1 MISSYTFGIYP
12 RSEELIEATRK
23 NTENLDSLS
32 QKETEGYISAQKNAG
47 IGFISD
53 PLLQWDDIFR
63 PFAGYAK
70 SDMEGDEVPRHFAW
84 TTSLN
89 RIFEMN
95 VFYRVLSFMEHPW
108 NLGSRYGNRIHTNL
122 ALSLLPK
129 NRTVAV
135 VEPYTFANLH
145 TVSPAYDRNFNDDL
159 AKMLREEIDS
169 LVESGFEVIQLLAPS
184 IAYNKEV
191 DFGVVS
197 DALKILTD
205 GLKAKTILHTYFG
218 DVSTKIESL
227 LDLPVSGLGFDITT
241 TPASSIEKHS
251 FSDKILTVG
260 IINSFNTAIEKP
272 QECIKQVDEI
282 NAQTKPKES
291 YVSNNFDLEYVP
303 KEFAMN
309 KISVLGEI
317 ARGAKDV

>member
-1 MISSYTFGIYP
+1 LISSYTFGIYP

-32 QKETEGYISAQKNAG
+32 QKETDEYINAQKNANL
-47 IGFISD
+47 GFVSD
-53 PLLQWDDIFR
+53 PLLKWDDIFR
-63 PFAGYAK
+63 PF
-70 SDMEGDEVPRHFAW
+70 SSLTSVNLS
-84 TTSLN
+84 SLN
-89 RIFEMN
+89 RIYEMN
-95 VFYRVLSFMEHPW
+95 TFYRILSFDGSDFTDGGNIVQS
-108 NLGSRYGNRIHTNL
+108 NLDS
-122 ALSLLPK
+122 SLPK
-129 NRTVAV
+129 NKTVAIP
-135 VEPYTFANLH
+135 EPFTFAELH
-145 TVSPAYDRNFNDDL
+145 TSKKFKKKDDFIINL
-159 AKMLREEIDS
+159 AKMLRPEIDY
-169 LVESGFEVIQLLAPS
+169 LVESGFEIIQLLAPS

-191 DFGVVS
+191 DFGLVS
-197 DALKILTD
+197 DALKIITD
-205 GLKAKTILHTYFG
+205 GLEAKTVLHTYFG

-241 TPASSIEKHS
+241 TPVSSIEKHS
-251 FSDKILTVG
+251 FSNKSLTIG

-282 NAQTKPKES
+282 NANTKPKES

>member
-1 MISSYTFGIYP
+1 LISSYTFGIYP

-32 QKETEGYISAQKNAG
+32 QKETDEYINAQKNANL
-47 IGFISD
+47 GFVSD
-53 PLLQWDDIFR
+53 PLLKWDDIFR
-63 PFAGYAK
+63 PF
-70 SDMEGDEVPRHFAW
+70 SSLTSVNLS
-84 TTSLN
+84 SLN
-89 RIFEMN
+89 RIYEMN
-95 VFYRVLSFMEHPW
+95 TFYRILSFDGLDFTDGGKIIQS
-108 NLGSRYGNRIHTNL
+108 NLDS
-122 ALSLLPK
+122 SLPK
-129 NRTVAV
+129 NKTVAIP
-135 VEPYTFANLH
+135 EPFTFAELH
-145 TVSPAYDRNFNDDL
+145 TSNEFKRKEDFVINL
-159 AKMLREEIDS
+159 AKMLRVEIDS

-191 DFGVVS
+191 DFGLVS
-197 DALKILTD
+197 DALKIITD
-205 GLKAKTILHTYFG
+205 GVKAKTILHTYFG

-272 QECIKQVDEI
+272 QECIKQIDEI
-282 NAQTKPKES
+282 NAKTNPKES

>member
-23 NTENLDSLS
+23 NTENLNSLF
-32 QKETEGYISAQKNAG
+32 QKETEEYISAQKNTG
-47 IGFISD
+47 LGFVSD
-53 PLLQWDDIFR
+53 PLLKWDDIFR
-63 PFAGYAK
+63 PFSNLETVTPTA
-70 SDMEGDEVPRHFAW
+70 
-84 TTSLN
+84 LN
-89 RIFEMN
+89 RIYEMN
-95 VFYRVLSFMEHPW
+95 TFYRVLSFDGSKFTDNG
-108 NLGSRYGNRIHTNL
+108 NLVQSNL
-122 ALSLLPK
+122 DLSLLPK
-129 NRTVAV
+129 NRTAAIP
-135 VEPYTFANLH
+135 EPFTFAELH
-145 TVSPAYDRNFNDDL
+145 TSKEFKRKEDFTINL
-159 AKMLREEIDS
+159 AKMLRAEIDS

-184 IAYNKEV
+184 IAYNKEI
-191 DFGVVS
+191 DFGLVS

-227 LDLPVSGLGFDITT
+227 LELPVSGLGFDITT
-241 TPASSIEKHS
+241 TQASSIEKHS
-251 FSDKILTVG
+251 FSGKSLTIG

-272 QECIKQVDEI
+272 QECIKQIDEI
-282 NAQTKPKES
+282 NAKTKPKES

-309 KISVLGEI
+309 KISVLGEV

>member
-1 MISSYTFGIYP
+1 LISSYTFGIYP

-32 QKETEGYISAQKNAG
+32 QKETEEYITAQKNANL
-47 IGFISD
+47 GFVSD
-53 PLLQWDDIFR
+53 PLLKWDDIFR
-63 PFAGYAK
+63 PF
-70 SDMEGDEVPRHFAW
+70 SSLTSVNLS
-84 TTSLN
+84 SLN
-89 RIFEMN
+89 RIYEMN
-95 VFYRVLSFMEHPW
+95 TFYRILSFDGSDFTDGGNIVQS
-108 NLGSRYGNRIHTNL
+108 NLDS
-122 ALSLLPK
+122 SLPK
-129 NRTVAV
+129 NKTVAIP
-135 VEPYTFANLH
+135 EPFTFAELH
-145 TVSPAYDRNFNDDL
+145 TSKKFKKKDDFIINL
-159 AKMLREEIDS
+159 AKMLRPEIDS

-191 DFGVVS
+191 DFGVIS
-197 DALKILTD
+197 DALKIITD

-218 DVSTKIESL
+218 DVSKKIESL
-227 LDLPVSGLGFDITT
+227 LDLPISGLGFDITT

-251 FSDKILTVG
+251 FSNKSLTIG

-272 QECIKQVDEI
+272 QECIKLVDEI
-282 NAQTKPKES
+282 NANTKPKES

-317 ARGAKDV
+317 ARGTKDV

>member
-1 MISSYTFGIYP
+1 LISSYTFGIYP

-23 NTENLDSLS
+23 NTENLDSLFQS
-32 QKETEGYISAQKNAG
+32 ETEEYISAQKNAG
-47 IGFISD
+47 LGFVSD
-53 PLLQWDDIFR
+53 PLLKWDDIFR
-63 PFAGYAK
+63 PFSNLETVTPTA
-70 SDMEGDEVPRHFAW
+70 
-84 TTSLN
+84 LN
-89 RIFEMN
+89 RIYEMN
-95 VFYRVLSFMEHPW
+95 TFYRVLSFDVQDLADGGNTVQS
-108 NLGSRYGNRIHTNL
+108 NLDS
-122 ALSLLPK
+122 SLPK
-129 NRTVAV
+129 NKTVAIP
-135 VEPYTFANLH
+135 EPFTFAELH
-145 TVSPAYDRNFNDDL
+145 TSKKFKIKDDFVINL
-159 AKMLREEIDS
+159 AKMLRTEIDS

-191 DFGVVS
+191 DFGLVS
-197 DALKILTD
+197 DALKILTN
-205 GLKAKTILHTYFG
+205 GLEAKTILHTYFG

-251 FSDKILTVG
+251 FSDKILTIG

-282 NAQTKPKES
+282 NAKTKPKES

>member
-1 MISSYTFGIYP
+1 LISSYTFGIYP

-32 QKETEGYISAQKNAG
+32 QKETDEYINAQKNANL
-47 IGFISD
+47 GFVSD
-53 PLLQWDDIFR
+53 PLLKWDDIFR
-63 PFAGYAK
+63 PF
-70 SDMEGDEVPRHFAW
+70 SSLTSVNLS
-84 TTSLN
+84 SLN
-89 RIFEMN
+89 RIYEMN
-95 VFYRVLSFMEHPW
+95 TFYRILSFDGSDFTDGGNIVQS
-108 NLGSRYGNRIHTNL
+108 NLDS
-122 ALSLLPK
+122 SLPK
-129 NRTVAV
+129 NKTVAIP
-135 VEPYTFANLH
+135 EPFTFAELH
-145 TVSPAYDRNFNDDL
+145 TSKKFKKKDDFIINL
-159 AKMLREEIDS
+159 AKMLRPEIDS

-191 DFGVVS
+191 DFGLVS
-197 DALKILTD
+197 DGLKILTD

-241 TPASSIEKHS
+241 TPVSSIEKHS
-251 FSDKILTVG
+251 FSNKSLTIG

-282 NAQTKPKES
+282 NANTKPKES

-309 KISVLGEI
+309 KRSVLGEI
-317 ARGAKDV
+317 ARGTKDV

>member
-1 MISSYTFGIYP
+1 LISSYTFGIYP

-23 NTENLDSLS
+23 NTENLDSLFQS
-32 QKETEGYISAQKNAG
+32 ETEGYISAQKNASL
-47 IGFISD
+47 GFVSD
-53 PLLQWDDIFR
+53 PLLKWDDIFR
-63 PFAGYAK
+63 PF
-70 SDMEGDEVPRHFAW
+70 SNLSEVTPTA
-84 TTSLN
+84 LN
-89 RIFEMN
+89 RIYEMN
-95 VFYRVLSFMEHPW
+95 TFYRVLSFDGSAFTDGGNTVKS
-108 NLGSRYGNRIHTNL
+108 NLDS
-122 ALSLLPK
+122 SLPK
-129 NRTVAV
+129 NKTVAIP
-135 VEPYTFANLH
+135 EPFTFAELH
-145 TVSPAYDRNFNDDL
+145 TSNGLKRKEDFVINL
-159 AKMLREEIDS
+159 AKMLRVEINS

-197 DALKILTD
+197 DALKIITD

-251 FSDKILTVG
+251 FSDKLLTIG

>member
-1 MISSYTFGIYP
+1 LISSYTFGIYP

-23 NTENLDSLS
+23 NTENLSSLF
-32 QKETEGYISAQKNAG
+32 QKETKEYVTAQTNANL
-47 IGFISD
+47 GFVSD
-53 PLLQWDDIFR
+53 PLLKWDDIFR
-63 PFAGYAK
+63 PF
-70 SDMEGDEVPRHFAW
+70 SNLSEVTPTA
-84 TTSLN
+84 LN

-95 VFYRVLSFMEHPW
+95 TFYRVLSFDGSAFTGGNTVQS
-108 NLGSRYGNRIHTNL
+108 NLDS
-122 ALSLLPK
+122 SLPK
-129 NRTVAV
+129 NKTAAIP
-135 VEPYTFANLH
+135 EPFTFAELH
-145 TVSPAYDRNFNDDL
+145 TSNEYKRKEDFVINL
-159 AKMLREEIDS
+159 AKMLRAEIDS
-169 LVESGFEVIQLLAPS
+169 LVKSGFEVIQLLAPS

-191 DFGVVS
+191 DFGLVS
-197 DALKILTD
+197 DALKILTN
-205 GLKAKTILHTYFG
+205 GLEAKTILHTYFG

-241 TPASSIEKHS
+241 TPVSSIEKHS

-272 QECIKQVDEI
+272 QECIKQIDEI
-282 NAQTKPKES
+282 NAKTKPKES

-317 ARGAKDV
+317 ARGTKDV

>member
-1 MISSYTFGIYP
+1 LISSYTFGIYP

-32 QKETEGYISAQKNAG
+32 QKETEEYITAQKNANL
-47 IGFISD
+47 GFVSD
-53 PLLQWDDIFR
+53 PLLKWDDIFR
-63 PFAGYAK
+63 PF
-70 SDMEGDEVPRHFAW
+70 SSLTSVNLS
-84 TTSLN
+84 SLN
-89 RIFEMN
+89 RIYEMN
-95 VFYRVLSFMEHPW
+95 TFYRILSFDGSDFTDGGNIVQS
-108 NLGSRYGNRIHTNL
+108 NLDS
-122 ALSLLPK
+122 SLPK
-129 NRTVAV
+129 NKTVAIP
-135 VEPYTFANLH
+135 EPFTFAELH
-145 TVSPAYDRNFNDDL
+145 TSKKFKKKDDFIINL
-159 AKMLREEIDS
+159 AKMLRPEIDS

-191 DFGVVS
+191 DFGLVS
-197 DALKILTD
+197 DGLKILTD

-251 FSDKILTVG
+251 FSDKLLTVG

-282 NAQTKPKES
+282 NAKTKPKES
-291 YVSNNFDLEYVP
+291 YVSTNFDLEYVP

>member
-1 MISSYTFGIYP
+1 LISSYTFGIYP

-23 NTENLDSLS
+23 NTENLGSLFQS
-32 QKETEGYISAQKNAG
+32 ETEGYISAQKNANL
-47 IGFISD
+47 GFVSD
-53 PLLQWDDIFR
+53 PLLKWDDIFR
-63 PFAGYAK
+63 PF
-70 SDMEGDEVPRHFAW
+70 SNLSEVTPTA
-84 TTSLN
+84 LN
-89 RIFEMN
+89 RIYEMN
-95 VFYRVLSFMEHPW
+95 TFYRVLSFDGSAFTDGGNTVKS
-108 NLGSRYGNRIHTNL
+108 NLDS
-122 ALSLLPK
+122 SLPK
-129 NRTVAV
+129 NKTVAIP
-135 VEPYTFANLH
+135 EPFTFAELH
-145 TVSPAYDRNFNDDL
+145 TSNEFKRKEDFVINL
-159 AKMLREEIDS
+159 AKMLRAEMDS
-169 LVESGFEVIQLLAPS
+169 LIGAGFEIIQLLAPS

-191 DFGVVS
+191 DFGLVS
-197 DALKILTD
+197 DGLKILTD
-205 GLKAKTILHTYFG
+205 GLEAKTVLHTYFG

-251 FSDKILTVG
+251 FSNKSLTIG

>member
-1 MISSYTFGIYP
+1 LISSYTFGIYP

-23 NTENLDSLS
+23 NTENLTSLF
-32 QKETEGYISAQKNAG
+32 QKETEGYISAQKNASL
-47 IGFISD
+47 GFVSD
-53 PLLQWDDIFR
+53 PLLKWDDIIR
-63 PFAGYAK
+63 PF
-70 SDMEGDEVPRHFAW
+70 SNLSEVTPTA
-84 TTSLN
+84 LN
-89 RIFEMN
+89 RIYEMN
-95 VFYRVLSFMEHPW
+95 TFYRVLSFDGSAFTGGGNTVKS
-108 NLGSRYGNRIHTNL
+108 NLDS
-122 ALSLLPK
+122 SLPK
-129 NRTVAV
+129 NKTVAIP
-135 VEPYTFANLH
+135 EPFTFAELH
-145 TVSPAYDRNFNDDL
+145 TSNEFKRKEDFVINL
-159 AKMLREEIDS
+159 AKMLRVEIDS

-197 DALKILTD
+197 DALKIITN

-251 FSDKILTVG
+251 FSDKLLTVG
-260 IINSFNTAIEKP
+260 IINSFNTAIEKSE
-272 QECIKQVDEI
+272 ECIKQVDEI
-282 NAQTKPKES
+282 NAETNPKES
-291 YVSNNFDLEYVP
+291 YVSTNFDLEYVP
-303 KEFAMN
+303 KEYAMN

>member
-32 QKETEGYISAQKNAG
+32 QKETDEYINAQKNANL
-47 IGFISD
+47 GFVSD
-53 PLLQWDDIFR
+53 PLLKWDDIFR
-63 PFAGYAK
+63 PF
-70 SDMEGDEVPRHFAW
+70 SSLTSVNLS
-84 TTSLN
+84 SLN
-89 RIFEMN
+89 RIYEMN
-95 VFYRVLSFMEHPW
+95 TFYRILSFDGSDFTDGGNIVQS
-108 NLGSRYGNRIHTNL
+108 NLD
-122 ALSLLPK
+122 LSLPK
-129 NRTVAV
+129 NKTVAV
-135 VEPYTFANLH
+135 PEPFTFAELH
-145 TVSPAYDRNFNDDL
+145 TSKKFKKKDDFIIYL
-159 AKMLREEIDS
+159 AKMLRTEIDS

-191 DFGVVS
+191 DFGVIS
-197 DALKILTD
+197 DALNIITY

-241 TPASSIEKHS
+241 TPVSSIEKHS
-251 FSDKILTVG
+251 FSNKSLTIG

-282 NAQTKPKES
+282 NAKTKPKES
-291 YVSNNFDLEYVP
+291 YVSNNFDLEYIP

-309 KISVLGEI
+309 KISILGEI

>member
-32 QKETEGYISAQKNAG
+32 QKETDEYINAQKNANL
-47 IGFISD
+47 GFVSD
-53 PLLQWDDIFR
+53 PLLKWDDIFR
-63 PFAGYAK
+63 PF
-70 SDMEGDEVPRHFAW
+70 SSLTSVNLS
-84 TTSLN
+84 SLN
-89 RIFEMN
+89 RIYEMN
-95 VFYRVLSFMEHPW
+95 TFYRVLEFYEHPW
-108 NLGSRYGNRIHTNL
+108 HHGELDGTVVRNL
-122 ALSLLPK
+122 ALPLLPK

-145 TVSPAYDRNFNDDL
+145 TVNQNYDRDFNMDL
-159 AKMLREEIDS
+159 AKMLRREIDS

-191 DFGVVS
+191 DFGIVS
-197 DALKILTD
+197 DALKIITN
-205 GLKAKTILHTYFG
+205 GLKAKTVLHTYFG
-218 DVSTKIESL
+218 DVSKKIESL

-241 TPASSIEKHS
+241 TPISSIEKHS

-260 IINSFNTAIEKP
+260 IINSFNTAHEKP

>member
-32 QKETEGYISAQKNAG
+32 QKETDEYINAQKNANL
-47 IGFISD
+47 GFVSD
-53 PLLQWDDIFR
+53 PLLKWDDIFR
-63 PFAGYAK
+63 PF
-70 SDMEGDEVPRHFAW
+70 SSLTSVNLS
-84 TTSLN
+84 SLN
-89 RIFEMN
+89 RIYEMN
-95 VFYRVLSFMEHPW
+95 TFYRILSFDESDFTDGGNIVQS
-108 NLGSRYGNRIHTNL
+108 NLDS
-122 ALSLLPK
+122 SLPK
-129 NRTVAV
+129 NKTVAIP
-135 VEPYTFANLH
+135 EPFTFTELH
-145 TVSPAYDRNFNDDL
+145 TSKKFKKKDDFIINL
-159 AKMLREEIDS
+159 AKMLRQEIDS
-169 LVESGFEVIQLLAPS
+169 LVESGFEIIQLLAPS

-191 DFGVVS
+191 DFGLVS
-197 DALKILTD
+197 DALKIITD
-205 GLKAKTILHTYFG
+205 GLEAKTVLHTYFG

-251 FSDKILTVG
+251 FSDKSLTIG

-282 NAQTKPKES
+282 NANTKPKES

-317 ARGAKDV
+317 ARGTKDV

>member
-23 NTENLDSLS
+23 NTENLDSLFQS
-32 QKETEGYISAQKNAG
+32 ETEGYISAQKNANL
-47 IGFISD
+47 GFVSD
-53 PLLQWDDIFR
+53 PLLKWDDIFR
-63 PFAGYAK
+63 PF
-70 SDMEGDEVPRHFAW
+70 SNLSEVTPTA
-84 TTSLN
+84 LN
-89 RIFEMN
+89 RIYEMN
-95 VFYRVLSFMEHPW
+95 TFYRVLSFDGFTFTDGGNTVKS
-108 NLGSRYGNRIHTNL
+108 NLDS
-122 ALSLLPK
+122 SLPK
-129 NRTVAV
+129 NKTVAIP
-135 VEPYTFANLH
+135 EPFTFAELH
-145 TVSPAYDRNFNDDL
+145 TSNGLKRKEDFVINL
-159 AKMLREEIDS
+159 AKMLRVEINS

-197 DALKILTD
+197 DALKIITD

-251 FSDKILTVG
+251 FSDKLLTIG

-303 KEFAMN
+303 KEFAMS

>member
-1 MISSYTFGIYP
+1 LISSYTFGIYP

-32 QKETEGYISAQKNAG
+32 QKETDEYINAQKNANL
-47 IGFISD
+47 GFVSD
-53 PLLQWDDIFR
+53 PLLKWDDIFR
-63 PFAGYAK
+63 PF
-70 SDMEGDEVPRHFAW
+70 SSLTSVNLS
-84 TTSLN
+84 SLN
-89 RIFEMN
+89 RIYEMN
-95 VFYRVLSFMEHPW
+95 TFYRILSFDGSDFTDGGNIVQS
-108 NLGSRYGNRIHTNL
+108 NLDS
-122 ALSLLPK
+122 SLPK
-129 NRTVAV
+129 NKTVAIP
-135 VEPYTFANLH
+135 EPFTFAELH
-145 TVSPAYDRNFNDDL
+145 TSKKFKKKDDFIINL
-159 AKMLREEIDS
+159 AKMLRPEIDS

-191 DFGVVS
+191 DFGVIS
-197 DALKILTD
+197 DALKIITD

>member
-1 MISSYTFGIYP
+1 LISSYTFGIYP

-23 NTENLDSLS
+23 NTENLNSLF
-32 QKETEGYISAQKNAG
+32 QKETEEYISAQKNANL
-47 IGFISD
+47 GFVSD
-53 PLLQWDDIFR
+53 PLLKWDDIFR
-63 PFAGYAK
+63 PFSNLSSVTPTA
-70 SDMEGDEVPRHFAW
+70 
-84 TTSLN
+84 LN
-89 RIFEMN
+89 RIYEMN
-95 VFYRVLSFMEHPW
+95 TFYRVLSFDGFAFTDGGNTVKS
-108 NLGSRYGNRIHTNL
+108 NLDS
-122 ALSLLPK
+122 SLPK
-129 NRTVAV
+129 NKTVAIP
-135 VEPYTFANLH
+135 EPFTFAELH
-145 TVSPAYDRNFNDDL
+145 TSNELKRKEDFVINL
-159 AKMLREEIDS
+159 AKMLRVEINS

-197 DALKILTD
+197 DALKIITD
-205 GLKAKTILHTYFG
+205 GLNAKTILHTYFG

-251 FSDKILTVG
+251 FSNKSLTIG

-282 NAQTKPKES
+282 NAETKPKES

>member
-1 MISSYTFGIYP
+1 LISSYTFGIYP

-32 QKETEGYISAQKNAG
+32 QKETDEYINAQKNANL
-47 IGFISD
+47 GFVSD
-53 PLLQWDDIFR
+53 PLLKWDDIFR
-63 PFAGYAK
+63 PF
-70 SDMEGDEVPRHFAW
+70 SSLTSVNLS
-84 TTSLN
+84 SLN
-89 RIFEMN
+89 RIYEMN
-95 VFYRVLSFMEHPW
+95 TFYRILSFDGSDFTDGGNIVQS
-108 NLGSRYGNRIHTNL
+108 NLDS
-122 ALSLLPK
+122 SLPK
-129 NRTVAV
+129 NKTVAIP
-135 VEPYTFANLH
+135 EPFTFAELH
-145 TVSPAYDRNFNDDL
+145 TSKKFKKKDDFIINL
-159 AKMLREEIDS
+159 AKILRPEIDS

-191 DFGVVS
+191 DFGIIS
-197 DALKILTD
+197 DALKIITD

-251 FSDKILTVG
+251 FSNKSLTIG

-272 QECIKQVDEI
+272 QECIRQVDEI
-282 NAQTKPKES
+282 NANTKPKES

>member
-1 MISSYTFGIYP
+1 LISSYTFGIYP

-23 NTENLDSLS
+23 NTENLNSLF
-32 QKETEGYISAQKNAG
+32 QKETEEYISAQKNANL
-47 IGFISD
+47 GFVSD
-53 PLLQWDDIFR
+53 PLLKWDDIFR
-63 PFAGYAK
+63 PFSNLSSVTPTA
-70 SDMEGDEVPRHFAW
+70 
-84 TTSLN
+84 LN
-89 RIFEMN
+89 RIYEMN
-95 VFYRVLSFMEHPW
+95 TFYRVLSFDGQDLVGGGNIVQS
-108 NLGSRYGNRIHTNL
+108 NLDS
-122 ALSLLPK
+122 SLPK
-129 NRTVAV
+129 NKTAAIP
-135 VEPYTFANLH
+135 EPFTFAELH
-145 TVSPAYDRNFNDDL
+145 TSNEYKRKEDFVINL
-159 AKMLREEIDS
+159 AKMLRTEIDS

-191 DFGVVS
+191 DFGLVS
-197 DALKILTD
+197 DALKILTN
-205 GLKAKTILHTYFG
+205 GLEAKTILHTYFG

-241 TPASSIEKHS
+241 TPASSIAKHS
-251 FSDKILTVG
+251 FSDKILTMG

-272 QECIKQVDEI
+272 QECIKQIDEI
-282 NAQTKPKES
+282 NAKTKPKES

>member
-1 MISSYTFGIYP
+1 
-12 RSEELIEATRK
+12 
-23 NTENLDSLS
+23 
-32 QKETEGYISAQKNAG
+32 
-47 IGFISD
+47 
-53 PLLQWDDIFR
+53 LLKWDDIFR
-63 PFAGYAK
+63 PFSNLSEATPTA
-70 SDMEGDEVPRHFAW
+70 
-84 TTSLN
+84 LN
-89 RIFEMN
+89 RIYEMN
-95 VFYRVLSFMEHPW
+95 TFYRVLSFDGSAFTDGGNTVKS
-108 NLGSRYGNRIHTNL
+108 NLDS
-122 ALSLLPK
+122 SLPK
-129 NRTVAV
+129 NKTAAIP
-135 VEPYTFANLH
+135 EPFTFAELH
-145 TVSPAYDRNFNDDL
+145 TSSEYKRKEDFVINL
-159 AKMLREEIDS
+159 AKMLRTEIDS
-169 LVESGFEVIQLLAPS
+169 LVESGFEIIQLLAPS

-197 DALKILTD
+197 DALKIITD

-227 LDLPVSGLGFDITT
+227 LDMPVSGLGFDITT

-251 FSDKILTVG
+251 FSDKLLTIG

-272 QECIKQVDEI
+272 QECINQVDEI
-282 NAQTKPKES
+282 NAKTKPKES

>member
-1 MISSYTFGIYP
+1 LISSYTFGIYP

-23 NTENLDSLS
+23 NTENLDSLF
-32 QKETEGYISAQKNAG
+32 QKETEEYISAQKNANL
-47 IGFISD
+47 GFVSD
-53 PLLQWDDIFR
+53 PLLKWDDIFR
-63 PFAGYAK
+63 PFSNLETVTPTA
-70 SDMEGDEVPRHFAW
+70 
-84 TTSLN
+84 LN
-89 RIFEMN
+89 RIYEMN
-95 VFYRVLSFMEHPW
+95 TFYRVLSFDGQTFTDDG
-108 NLGSRYGNRIHTNL
+108 NLVQSNL
-122 ALSLLPK
+122 DLSLLPK
-129 NRTVAV
+129 NRAAAIP
-135 VEPYTFANLH
+135 EPFTFAERH
-145 TVSPAYDRNFNDDL
+145 TSKGFKTKEDFTISL
-159 AKMLREEIDS
+159 AKMLRVEIDS

-197 DALKILTD
+197 DALKIITD

-272 QECIKQVDEI
+272 QECINQVDEI
-282 NAQTKPKES
+282 NAKTKPKES

-317 ARGAKDV
+317 ARGAKNV

>member
-23 NTENLDSLS
+23 NTENLNSLF
-32 QKETEGYISAQKNAG
+32 QKETEEYISAQKNTG
-47 IGFISD
+47 LGFVSD
-53 PLLQWDDIFR
+53 PLLKWDDIFR
-63 PFAGYAK
+63 PFSNLETVTPTA
-70 SDMEGDEVPRHFAW
+70 
-84 TTSLN
+84 LN
-89 RIFEMN
+89 RIYEMN
-95 VFYRVLSFMEHPW
+95 TFYRVLSFDGSKFTDNG
-108 NLGSRYGNRIHTNL
+108 NLVQSNL
-122 ALSLLPK
+122 DLSLLPK
-129 NRTVAV
+129 NRTAAIP
-135 VEPYTFANLH
+135 EPFTFAELH
-145 TVSPAYDRNFNDDL
+145 TSKEFKRKEDFTINL
-159 AKMLREEIDS
+159 AKMLRAEIDS

-191 DFGVVS
+191 DFGLVS
-197 DALKILTD
+197 DSLKIITD

-282 NAQTKPKES
+282 NAKTKPKES

>member
-32 QKETEGYISAQKNAG
+32 QKETEEYISAQKNANL
-47 IGFISD
+47 GFVSD
-53 PLLQWDDIFR
+53 PLLKWDDIFR
-63 PFAGYAK
+63 PF
-70 SDMEGDEVPRHFAW
+70 SNLTSVNLS
-84 TTSLN
+84 SLN
-89 RIFEMN
+89 RIYEMN
-95 VFYRVLSFMEHPW
+95 TFYRILSFDGLDFTDGGKIIQS
-108 NLGSRYGNRIHTNL
+108 NLDS
-122 ALSLLPK
+122 SLPK
-129 NRTVAV
+129 NRTVAIP
-135 VEPYTFANLH
+135 EPFTFAQLH
-145 TVSPAYDRNFNDDL
+145 TSKEFKSKEDFTINL
-159 AKMLREEIDS
+159 AKILRAEVNS

-191 DFGVVS
+191 DFGVIS
-197 DALKILTD
+197 DALKIITD

-241 TPASSIEKHS
+241 TPTSSIEKHS

-272 QECIKQVDEI
+272 QECINQVDEI
-282 NAQTKPKES
+282 NAKTKPKES

-309 KISVLGEI
+309 KISVLGEV
-317 ARGAKDV
+317 ARGTKDV

>member
-1 MISSYTFGIYP
+1 MITSYTFGIYP

-23 NTENLDSLS
+23 NTENLDSLF
-32 QKETEGYISAQKNAG
+32 QTETEEYISVQKNANL
-47 IGFISD
+47 GFISD
-53 PLLQWDDIFR
+53 PLLKWDDIFR
-63 PFAGYAK
+63 PFSNLK
-70 SDMEGDEVPRHFAW
+70 SVNLS
-84 TTSLN
+84 SLN
-89 RIFEMN
+89 RIYEMN
-95 VFYRVLSFMEHPW
+95 TFYRILSFDELELTDNVNVVQS
-108 NLGSRYGNRIHTNL
+108 NLDS
-122 ALSLLPK
+122 SLPK
-129 NRTVAV
+129 NKTVAIP
-135 VEPYTFANLH
+135 EPFTFTELH
-145 TVSPAYDRNFNDDL
+145 TSKQFKEKEDFTINL
-159 AKMLREEIDS
+159 AKMLRMEIDS

-191 DFGVVS
+191 DFGIVS
-197 DALKILTD
+197 DALKIITS

-218 DVSTKIESL
+218 DVSAKIENL
-227 LDLPVSGLGFDITT
+227 LDLSVSGLGLDITT
-241 TPASSIEKHS
+241 TPASSVEKHS
-251 FSDKILTVG
+251 FSDKSLTVG

-272 QECIKQVDEI
+272 QECINLVDEI

>member
-1 MISSYTFGIYP
+1 LISSYTFGIYP

-23 NTENLDSLS
+23 NTENLDSLFQS
-32 QKETEGYISAQKNAG
+32 ETEEYISAQKNSAL
-47 IGFISD
+47 GFVSD
-53 PLLQWDDIFR
+53 PLLKWDDIFR
-63 PFAGYAK
+63 PF
-70 SDMEGDEVPRHFAW
+70 SNLSEVTPTA
-84 TTSLN
+84 LN
-89 RIFEMN
+89 RIYEMN
-95 VFYRVLSFMEHPW
+95 TFYRVLSFDGFAFTDGGNTIKS
-108 NLGSRYGNRIHTNL
+108 NLDS
-122 ALSLLPK
+122 SLPK
-129 NRTVAV
+129 NKTVAIP
-135 VEPYTFANLH
+135 EPFTFAELH
-145 TVSPAYDRNFNDDL
+145 TSNELKRKEDFVINL
-159 AKMLREEIDS
+159 AKMLRVEINS

-197 DALKILTD
+197 DALKIITD

-251 FSDKILTVG
+251 FSDKLLTLGV
-260 IINSFNTAIEKP
+260 INSFNTAIEKP

-303 KEFAMN
+303 KEFAIS